1 MTKKKLTALVLAL
14 AMTVGLTQG
23 AFAAEPGE
31 ITEEQIQA
39 EIQARTEE
47 VYDLVYEQLEAQD
60 AVDMIDSYMDIFIPS
75 IEFEVM
81 MKYNNGMIPYD
92 DRMCVFAYGGMVSF
106 TKVSNGDEVVDTY
119 LDAENSYAYILEEDT
134 LKVGDVL
141 TMIIGYIPVL
151 GTLTST
157 ICNIQTIISKTNK
170 QSIKNANGF
179 ARITNIYNPSTGKK
193 SSVCI
198 GWSTHPTSDYY
209 DIDECENFER
219 EFFPETHPLGWE

>member
-1 MTKKKLTALVLAL
+1 MLFRSKGWNMTKKKLTALVLAL

-157 ICNIQTIISKTNK
+157 ICNIQTIISK
-170 QSIKNANGF
+170 
-179 ARITNIYNPSTGKK
+179 
-193 SSVCI
+193 I
-198 GWSTHPTSDYY
+198 GRAS
-209 DIDECENFER
+209 CRER
-219 EFFPETHPLGWE
+219 V